1 MVTICNSY
9 LCKLCIVFDL
19 YYLCPRKNNYAYE
32 VPYRNTGFREDYR
45 GRICICVCLP
55 LLSYELSTSLRH
67 CKDNEK
73 NRESYVF
80 P

>member
-1 MVTICNSY
+1 MVAICNSY

-45 GRICICVCLP
+45 GRICIESSGRVERGSFTLT
-55 LLSYELSTSLRH
+55 LSQ
-67 CKDNEK
+67 
-73 NRESYVF
+73 NRA
-80 P
+80 